1 MPSEYMTMSEQSTMM
16 AVMAALAIG
25 CIHCGGRSSLEV
37 DAATQDAA
45 DAAVRTPQSLAG
57 LVLWL
62 DGTRGV
68 QTSGEAVTSWDDQSG
83 LKNDAT
89 PSATGSSD
97 PVFVAKAIG
106 TAPAVRFD
114 GTNYLVIQ
122 DDASLQFGTG
132 DFLVAVVARHTTPI
146 HVGWGYGF
154 FYNKAE
160 LALPFAGPAL
170 VANTEEGTTQIA
182 AQITYHQAI
191 IETAQSGL
199 NDGQPMVLVMRRR
212 ASPGLASL
220 EIRLNGATSAI
231 STGSTYAT
239 DVSAPGR
246 PVFLGGTPN
255 MQDIVGDVAEVVAVK
270 GATPDAD
277 VTALEGYLATKY
289 GL

>member
-1 MPSEYMTMSEQSTMM
+1 M
-16 AVMAALAIG
+16 AVIAALAIG
-25 CIHCGGRSSLEV
+25 CIHCGGRSSLEA
-37 DAATQDAA
+37 DTAPQRTAGAAAW
-45 DAAVRTPQSLAG
+45 TPHSLAG

-89 PSATGSSD
+89 PPATGSSD
-97 PVFVAKAIG
+97 PMLVAHAIG
-106 TAPAVRFD
+106 GSPAVRFD
-114 GTNYLVIQ
+114 GTNYLVLE

-146 HVGWGYGF
+146 HVDWGYGL
-154 FYNKAE
+154 FYIKFD
-160 LALPFAGPAL
+160 LALPYAGPAL

-199 NDGQPMVLVMRRR
+199 NDGRPGVLVMRRR
-212 ASPGLASL
+212 ASPSLASL
-220 EIRLNGATSAI
+220 EIRLNGATSAV
-231 STGSTYAT
+231 STGSPYAI

-255 MQDIVGDVAEVVAVK
+255 LQDIVGDIAEVIAVK
-270 GATPDAD
+270 GATPDAE
-277 VTALEGYLATKY
+277 VTALEGYLGTKY